1 MRFYLL
7 HILWGSCQF
16 IQNDSRHHHIIY
28 DTSNN
33 NNNAYDT
40 SNNNNN
46 EHFVEVTKDVNNKIK
61 M

>member
-46 EHFVEVTKDVNNKIK
+46 EHFVEVTK